1 MNTYAEP
8 LPQGQCGH
16 SKLSEVVCRCAAF
29 VHEDR
34 ILNMVAHAS
43 LGMLVARPDPQE
55 LRGWPEIRCPVE
67 GQVGKVLIL
76 ACSRVARPHH
86 EELKAW
92 ANQLLLS
99 KTALLEAL
107 QQQVEK
113 QQAMADLIKRIKPQD
128 GCATRSAGA
137 LSVPSM
143 PQPSLG
149 PRHDGP
155 ASAASLSMDRDFD
168 YGKVSCMHAAAR
180 CQKQA
185 MFWLLL
191 WSF

>member
-1 MNTYAEP
+1 M
-8 LPQGQCGH
+8 
-16 SKLSEVVCRCAAF
+16 
-29 VHEDR
+29 D
-34 ILNMVAHAS
+34 
-43 LGMLVARPDPQE
+43 
-55 LRGWPEIRCPVE
+55 
-67 GQVGKVLIL
+67 
-76 ACSRVARPHH
+76 RPHH

-128 GCATRSAGA
+128 GCAARSAGPMA
-137 LSVPSM
+137 SV

-155 ASAASLSMDRDFD
+155 ASQASLSMDRDFD
-168 YGKVSCMHAAAR
+168 YGKVAPACTL
-180 CQKQA
+180 KP
-185 MFWLLL
+185 LLHMPD
-191 WSF
+191 